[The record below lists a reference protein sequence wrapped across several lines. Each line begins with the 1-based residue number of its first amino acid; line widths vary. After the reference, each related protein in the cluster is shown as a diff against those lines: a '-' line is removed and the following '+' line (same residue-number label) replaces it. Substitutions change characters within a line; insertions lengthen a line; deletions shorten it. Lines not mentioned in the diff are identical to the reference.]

1 MRQSNGSLLKKP
13 IIYSAIIHLMIFIAL
28 LAFPGIYFPLRDKPM
43 RIDVQWVE
51 LPKGTGEDIDFG
63 VQKSEGLPKSTI
75 EEQKQQFQPEPV
87 PPKQSTLAPEMKAP
101 PPVEKPPEEK
111 APVKAKAEPKP
122 QIDTSKM
129 KITDKSSKPVK
140 STPTAD
146 RKIRDALAMID
157 KDLKGRQVVPESG
170 QVESSGKGYKYGTSD
185 KPLRV
190 SPSDPEYIKYQA
202 MVRGKIIRAWVVP
215 SVYTDES
222 GKRFNTRIEVLINT
236 DGEVTSTRLAKASGN
251 PSFDSSAKRAV
262 MNASPFPRPPDR
274 LAWEAYNEGFLVE
287 FDARLKPQ

>member
-1 MRQSNGSLLKKP
+1 MIPIRHASAQGLRKP
-13 IIYSAIIHLMIFIAL
+13 VIYSAIFHLVIFTTL
-28 LAFPGIYFPLRDKPM
+28 FAFPGLYLPLKDRPM

-140 STPTAD
+140 STPTAN

-157 KDLKGRQVVPESG
+157 KDLKGRQVVPEAG
-170 QVESSGKGYKYGTSD
+170 QVGSSGKGYKYGTSD

-222 GKRFNTRIEVLINT
+222 GKRYSTTIVVMINM
-236 DGEVTSTRLAKASGN
+236 DGEVTSANFSKMSGN
-251 PSFDSSAKRAV
+251 SSFDSSAKRAV
-262 MNASPFPRPPDR
+262 LNASPFPRPPDR
-274 LAWEAYNEGFLVE
+274 IVWEATNEGFGIE
-287 FDARLKPQ
+287 FRP